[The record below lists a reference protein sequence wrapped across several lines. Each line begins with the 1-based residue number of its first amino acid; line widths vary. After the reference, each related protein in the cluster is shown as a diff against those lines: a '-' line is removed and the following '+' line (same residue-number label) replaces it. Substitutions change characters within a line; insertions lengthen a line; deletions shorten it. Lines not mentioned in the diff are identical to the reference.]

1 MKRPGQGP
9 VVRPNHGV
17 TLIEILVVSAV
28 LAVLLALAVPSYQ
41 GYLQRG
47 HRAEAARALLEAAA
61 CQERN
66 RAHTGYYDTTRCLGG
81 STIHYR
87 LLIEPGGQSK
97 TLSYTLTA
105 RPMHRHR
112 NDTCGALSLDHA
124 GTRTTSGHSARWADC
139 WSGR

>member
-9 VVRPNHGV
+9 VVRPDHGV

-41 GYLQRG
+41 HYLQRG
-47 HRAEAARALLEAAA
+47 HRAEAVRALLEAAA

-81 STIHYR
+81 STRYYR
-87 LLIEPGGQSK
+87 LLIEPDGQSK

-105 RPMHRHR
+105 RPVHRHR
-112 NDTCGALSLDHA
+112 DDACGALRLNHA
-124 GTRTTSGHSARWADC
+124 GTRTTSGHSALWADC